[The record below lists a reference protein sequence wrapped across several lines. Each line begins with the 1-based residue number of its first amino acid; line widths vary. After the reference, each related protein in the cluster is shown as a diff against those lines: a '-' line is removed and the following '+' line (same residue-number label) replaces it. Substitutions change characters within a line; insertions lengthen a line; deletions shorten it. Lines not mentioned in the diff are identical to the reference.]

1 MTEYHTSCG
10 PIAHHSQIK
19 AEVLSTGSC
28 NGTRR
33 YPRHIQ
39 FFHSIPS
46 FPYSPNHPN
55 VIVKIT
61 TSTAASA
68 LCNTSPTLPS
78 SISTTRY
85 CGDRGQMH
93 LETQPE
99 TSLHKAL
106 GHKHQH
112 HSSESSLLHSDLEN
126 INEDNGDLGGGGQ
139 AGRQAGQWWRWDHGQ
154 WEQLKADIIN
164 THKTHARLTTI
175 NKLLLLQNQG
185 HQENSYEGEGINF
198 THRVCILAHHYE
210 LHGQLLRAGG
220 AIRET
225 QSSTMNTFRM
235 LHTNGCW
242 IYQPEKSAQDGS
254 ARHLWRTICPYWA
267 STRTLSWNGQQG
279 NGL

>member
-10 PIAHHSQIK
+10 PIAHHSQIE

-139 AGRQAGQWWRWDHGQ
+139 AGRQANDEDEIMDRVLSTSGPDMP
-154 WEQLKADIIN
+154 KPN
-164 THKTHARLTTI
+164 T
-175 NKLLLLQNQG
+175 QNWKD
-185 HQENSYEGEGINF
+185 
-198 THRVCILAHHYE
+198 L
-210 LHGQLLRAGG
+210 
-220 AIRET
+220 
-225 QSSTMNTFRM
+225 
-235 LHTNGCW
+235 
-242 IYQPEKSAQDGS
+242 
-254 ARHLWRTICPYWA
+254 
-267 STRTLSWNGQQG
+267 
-279 NGL
+279 